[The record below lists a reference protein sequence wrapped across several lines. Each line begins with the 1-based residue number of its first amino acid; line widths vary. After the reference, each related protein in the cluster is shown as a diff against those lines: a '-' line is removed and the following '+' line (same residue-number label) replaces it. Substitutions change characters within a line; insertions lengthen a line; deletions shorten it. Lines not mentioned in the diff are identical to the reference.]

1 MNSLKLPVIML
12 ALTGAH
18 VALTGCNSE
27 DPVASAQAQESVFAG
42 DFDEMNYFIGSLSAS
57 AEPSDMDDPEDRAAA
72 VAAFRDVM
80 PFLHAS
86 REVLRSDVPVAEKH
100 RGLQELLLDAEGLS
114 EDAARFVTT
123 SVAVQALHEFRGQT
137 GIDPIAIEPYVMA
150 LVEAESPNADLI
162 HSGLSRLQGHWAD
175 ERVRDAATRASRA
188 AVAHLASECVECD
201 REGPSPT
208 STAGKE
214 TRAVAISAAVRAL
227 NRMSA
232 R

>member
-1 MNSLKLPVIML
+1 MNTLKLPIIVL

-18 VALTGCNSE
+18 VVLTGCNSE
-27 DPVASAQAQESVFAG
+27 DPVAAVQAQESVFAG
-42 DFDEMNYFIGSLSAS
+42 DFDEMNYFIGPLSAS

-72 VAAFRDVM
+72 VALFRDVM

-100 RGLQELLLDAEGLS
+100 RGLQEILLDAEELPD
-114 EDAARFVTT
+114 DAARFVST
-123 SVAVQALHEFRGQT
+123 SVAVQVLHEFKDQRD
-137 GIDPIAIEPYVMA
+137 IDPIAVEPYVMA

-175 ERVRDAATRASRA
+175 ERVRDAAARASRA

-201 REGPSPT
+201 REGPAPT

-214 TRAVAISAAVRAL
+214 TRADAISAGVRAL
-227 NRMSA
+227 NRMA